1 MARRESSNEHC
12 SRRISR
18 AAFACL
24 NPIFNPVAHADML
37 KAVKVKKEEKS
48 EREQATLRRS
58 CIIENENARDVVPMI
73 FAALVQMIKLEGAT

>member
-1 MARRESSNEHC
+1 
-12 SRRISR
+12 
-18 AAFACL
+18 
-24 NPIFNPVAHADML
+24 ML